1 MLANLLQVRLSFESV
16 LWYTGGMSR
25 PRMPDQPIVRLHK
38 NLQLPNIY
46 DVEFT
51 RLPVLQRYQE
61 VECHIVLYPY
71 SRQVSSAHLAFYP
84 FEEYVKDVLSQQRS
98 AYAREQSHFN
108 EVFGL
113 SLGLLIALVF
123 WVFKPEELLSIESI
137 VSVFGAYVIGK
148 ELWDDIDR
156 TLVEISKTWPLR
168 YRDSYYQ
175 YVLEKHTTLTAYSLL
190 AKCQRYG
197 KASPLPARID
207 YIKQSNSQTVRM
219 LFDMSSISTLGGSDA
234 HILSIHVNPQK
245 LVAFESEGYL
255 FGVKLSL
262 NRRIG
267 CFTRHLEV
275 FQSFSRGELG
285 CLDEHSKWIP
295 NAVFYRQ
302 TISCGRLKYFLHMG
316 TIRDQALLQVDL
328 PNT

>member
-1 MLANLLQVRLSFESV
+1 MK
-16 LWYTGGMSR
+16 R
-25 PRMPDQPIVRLHK
+25 PHIPAQPIIRLHK
-38 NLQLPNIY
+38 NLQVSNIY

-51 RLPVLQRYQE
+51 HLSALRHYQE

-71 SRQVSSAHLAFYP
+71 SRQVSSAHLAIYP

-98 AYAREQSHFN
+98 AYTREQSHFN

-113 SLGLLIALVF
+113 ALGLLIALVF
-123 WVFKPEELLSIESI
+123 WAFKPEELLSIESI

-148 ELWDDIDR
+148 ELWDDIEH

-175 YVLEKHTTLTAYSLL
+175 YVLEKHTTLTAYSML
-190 AKCQRYG
+190 AKQQRYG

-219 LFDMSSISTLGGSDA
+219 LFDVNSINAPSSSDA

-245 LVAFESEGYL
+245 QAAFESEGYL

-262 NRRIG
+262 NRRVG
-267 CFTRHLEV
+267 CLTRHLEL
-275 FQSFSRGELG
+275 FQSLNRGELG
-285 CLDEHSKWIP
+285 CLDAHCEWVP
-295 NAVFYRQ
+295 NAIFYRQ
-302 TISCGRLKYFLHMG
+302 TFSCGRFKYFMHQGL
-316 TIRDQALLQVDL
+316 IADQTLVDCCGMACDKEM
-328 PNT
+328 PNEASDHHPRPQNR